1 MIAPRH
7 LETRAASARPWQRP
21 AQRHIRRRD
30 PRHRMARGR
39 RTTTARA
46 LSPTGLWLDDRRALP
61 LKWGLLALLLLG
73 VALLEGPL

>member
-7 LETRAASARPWQRP
+7 LAAGSATVRPLRP
-21 AQRHIRRRD
+21 AHRRVRCHG
-30 PRHRMARGR
+30 PRRQMARGR
-39 RTTTARA
+39 RSAPARTRA
-46 LSPTGLWLDDRRALP
+46 LIPLWLDDRRALP